1 LDFVLGFV
9 SLGVLAVQLL
19 FFSVISVISVA
30 KKVQSSE
37 FQVSVSVIGVHRRP
51 SAARTTFTL

>member
-19 FFSVISVISVA
+19 FFSVISVA
-30 KKVQSSE
+30 KKIQSSE